1 MNVGELSKWIL
12 SKLTPRYGDSEA
24 RSMSRIIMEDV
35 LNYTPV
41 QVIMNN
47 DMAVPDFIP
56 EKISRIVHRILANEP
71 IQYVMG
77 EARFCGLSL
86 KVTPAVLIP
95 RPETEELVDLIIK
108 QWSTVPDI
116 NVLDLCTGSG
126 CIAVALARGLRF
138 PHMTAI
144 DISADALSVAKENA
158 SGLKV
163 KIDFRQA
170 DALNLPPDKGLF
182 DIIVSNPPYIA
193 EHERADMPANVIGH
207 EPDIALFVP
216 DSDPLEFYSAIS
228 RYAMDTLTE
237 RGTLYFEINPLFT
250 QDLEQMLRHTGFN
263 NITIM
268 ADMYGKQRFAIIKR
282 D

>member
-1 MNVGELSKWIL
+1 MNVGELSRWIL
-12 SKLTPRYGDSEA
+12 SKLTPSYGESEA

-41 QVIMNN
+41 QVIMNS
-47 DMAVPDFIP
+47 DMDVPDFIP
-56 EKISRIVHRILANEP
+56 EKINGIVNRILANQP

-116 NVLDLCTGSG
+116 KVLDVCTGSG

-138 PHMTAI
+138 PHLTAI
-144 DISADALSVAKENA
+144 DISTEALSVAKENA

-163 KIDFRQA
+163 RIDFQQA
-170 DALNLPPDKGLF
+170 DALNLPPAKGRF

-207 EPDIALFVP
+207 EPDLALFVP
-216 DSDPLEFYSAIS
+216 DNDPLKFYSAIS
-228 RYAMDTLTE
+228 RYAIDALTE

-250 QDLEQMLRHTGFN
+250 HDLEQMLRHTGFN

-268 ADMYGKQRFAIIKR
+268 ADMYGNQRFAIIIR
-282 D
+282 N

>member
-228 RYAMDTLTE
+228 RYAMDALTE